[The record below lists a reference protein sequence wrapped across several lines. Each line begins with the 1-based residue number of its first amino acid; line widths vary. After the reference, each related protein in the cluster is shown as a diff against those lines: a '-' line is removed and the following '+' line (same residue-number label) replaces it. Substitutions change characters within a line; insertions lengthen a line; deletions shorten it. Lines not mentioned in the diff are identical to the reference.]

1 MSTRLKILRVQAQL
15 TLEELA
21 QACDLTRSYV
31 SKVERGLSVPSIG
44 AALKLARALHVP
56 VETLFGDDPVT
67 DPVTIVRRRDADQ
80 RDADARSSHVVSGAA
95 AGHQMMAF
103 VLNATDKGIG
113 AHPMSHHSGEELLYV
128 LSGSI
133 TLRLARR
140 EEILET
146 GDSAHFNAV
155 IPHKI
160 TCTKGSHAQV
170 LIVILPDGSDEPATA
185 RPAKV
190 KRR

>member
-1 MSTRLKILRVQAQL
+1 MSIKLKILRLQAQL

-31 SKVERGLSVPSIG
+31 SKVERGVSVPSIG
-44 AALKLARALHVP
+44 TALKLASALRVS

-67 DPVTIVRRRDADQ
+67 DPVTIVRKRDVDQ
-80 RDADARSSHVVSGAA
+80 RDANAGQSHVVSGAA

-103 VLNATDKGIG
+103 VLNPTEKGTA
-113 AHPMSHHSGEELLYV
+113 AHPMSHHSGEELLFV

-133 TLRLARR
+133 KLRLARR
-140 EEILET
+140 EEILEA
-146 GDSAHFNAV
+146 GDSAHFNAG

-160 TCTKGSHAQV
+160 TRTKESRAQV
-170 LIVILPDGSDEPATA
+170 LIVILPDGTDEPVTS
-185 RPAKV
+185 PTKAK
-190 KRR
+190 RH

>member
-1 MSTRLKILRVQAQL
+1 VQAQL

-21 QACDLTRSYV
+21 QTCGLTRSYV
-31 SKVERGLSVPSIG
+31 SKVERGVSMPSIG
-44 AALKLARALHVP
+44 AALKLASALHVS

-67 DPVTIVRRRDADQ
+67 DPVTIVRKRDVDQ
-80 RDADARSSHVVSGAA
+80 RDANAGQSHVVSSAA

-103 VLNATDKGIG
+103 VLNPTEKGTA
-113 AHPMSHHSGEELLYV
+113 AHPMSHHSGEELLFV

-133 TLRLARR
+133 KLRLARR
-140 EEILET
+140 EEILEA
-146 GDSAHFNAV
+146 GDSAHFNAG

-160 TCTKGSHAQV
+160 TRTKESRAQV
-170 LIVILPDGSDEPATA
+170 LIVILPDGTDEPVTS
-185 RPAKV
+185 PTKT

>member
-31 SKVERGLSVPSIG
+31 SKVERGVSMPSIG

-67 DPVTIVRRRDADQ
+67 DPVTIVRKRAADQ
-80 RDADARSSHVVSGAA
+80 RDADAGPSHVVSGTA

-103 VLNATDKGIG
+103 VLNPTDKGLG

-140 EEILET
+140 EEILEA
-146 GDSAHFNAV
+146 GDSAHFNAG

-160 TCTKGSHAQV
+160 TCTKGSPAQV
-170 LIVILPDGSDEPATA
+170 LIVILPDGSDEPAA
-185 RPAKV
+185 APSKA